1 MVKVANQWKAIARCQ
16 VGTSHAATGLP
27 CQDYASYERYE
38 KYCIGAVSDGAGSRS
53 FSEYGS
59 RLAVDESLNYL
70 TEKLK
75 CSSNKNPFSSQTNAE
90 DIFHGL
96 ISTVREKINEK
107 AIRLTNELKQQ
118 VFPSDLACTL
128 LVFVAFPKGVA
139 AMQLGDGFIV
149 VRDHSSTEYKLLFPS
164 NKDDDLPVN
173 YTTFITSEKEE
184 IESGLQVGISS
195 NRISFICAST
205 DGLEGGAIDF
215 ATQNPYPRFFIPLE
229 QYIQETKEEDLK
241 EDSYITDFLK
251 LEQLNLITSDDKTL
265 LLCSDINSD
274 IAPELTA
281 IPKPTALIIPPT
293 KTRPPSVDYRRKINA
308 TLPSTQRV
316 PETIVKQ
323 IDPIDLPNP
332 EISNPPIN
340 SQSTSKK
347 KHPALIYLARILTF
361 LEGIENNIST
371 TLDNTIKKI
380 RNL

>member
-70 TEKLK
+70 IEKLK
-75 CSSNKNPFSSQTNAE
+75 CSRNKNPFSSQTNAE

-128 LVFVAFPKGVA
+128 LVFVAFPEGVA

-149 VRDHSSTEYKLLFPS
+149 VRDYGSTEYKLLFPS

-184 IESGLQVGISS
+184 IESGLQVGILS
-195 NRISFICAST
+195 NRVSFICAST
-205 DGLEGGAIDF
+205 DGLEGVAINF

-229 QYIQETKEEDLK
+229 QYIQETKEEYLK

-265 LLCSDINSD
+265 LLCSGINSD
-274 IAPELTA
+274 NAPELTA
-281 IPKPTALIIPPT
+281 MPKPAALIIPPT
-293 KTRPPSVDYRRKINA
+293 TTRPPSVDYRRKSNI

-323 IDPIDLPNP
+323 IDPIDIPNP

-361 LEGIENNIST
+361 LEGIENDI
-371 TLDNTIKKI
+371 IKKI
-380 RNL
+380 RNF

>member
-1 MVKVANQWKAIARCQ
+1 MDGEVEVKVADQWKAIARYQ
-16 VGTSHAATGLP
+16 VGTSHAATDLP

-75 CSSNKNPFSSQTNAE
+75 CSSNKNPFSSPTNAE
-90 DIFHGL
+90 DIFYGL

-107 AIRLTNELKQQ
+107 AIGLTNELKQQ

-128 LVFVAFPKGVA
+128 LVFVAFPEGVA

-149 VRDHSSTEYKLLFPS
+149 VRDYGSTEYKLLFPS

-184 IESGLQVGISS
+184 IESGLQVGILS
-195 NRISFICAST
+195 NRVSFICAST
-205 DGLEGGAIDF
+205 DGLEGVAINF

-229 QYIQETKEEDLK
+229 QYIQETKEEYLK

-265 LLCSDINSD
+265 LLCSDSDINPD

-293 KTRPPSVDYRRKINA
+293 TTRPPSVDYRRKSNI

-323 IDPIDLPNP
+323 IDPIDIPNP

-361 LEGIENNIST
+361 LEGIENDI
-371 TLDNTIKKI
+371 IKKI
-380 RNL
+380 RNF